1 MISAEASEKLAEA
14 FRQITIFL
22 ILFLGTLLV
31 VSITL
36 IILGIYFLHK
46 GKLAKEAKTKKK
58 FKILA
63 IICWILAVLI
73 ISYIIWLYIV

>member
-22 ILFLGTLLV
+22 IVFLGTLLV

-46 GKLAKEAKTKKK
+46 SKLAKEAKTKKK

-63 IICWILAVLI
+63 IICWILAALVV
-73 ISYIIWLYIV
+73 SYIIWLYIR